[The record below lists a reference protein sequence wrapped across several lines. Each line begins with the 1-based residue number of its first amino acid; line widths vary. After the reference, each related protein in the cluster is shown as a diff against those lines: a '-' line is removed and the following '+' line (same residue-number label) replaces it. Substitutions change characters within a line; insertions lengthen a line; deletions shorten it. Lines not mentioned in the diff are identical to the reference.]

1 MANDPVC
8 GMYVDEKHSHLESTK
23 NGIHYYFCSPSCKIQ
38 FEKPEKE
45 MREMRRELA
54 VAWSLSAVILAIN
67 YIFLSSFAY
76 SKIVMLLLASIVQF
90 YPGLRFYKGA
100 YAAIKNL
107 SSNMDTLIS
116 IGTSA
121 AWAFSTAVVLA
132 PSIFPAVGLYFD
144 TSALIISLILT
155 GTYFQRLSEA
165 RAGDAIKR
173 LAELKPKTA
182 HLVKNKKI
190 IDIDS
195 EQIKK
200 GDVLLVKPGE
210 KIPTDSI
217 IIDGETS
224 INESMITGES
234 MPAVKVVNDKVIG
247 GTINLSG
254 AIRIKAE
261 NIGNETVLAD
271 IVKTVEGALQGRIPV
286 QQLVDKISSVFVPA
300 VVLVA
305 IASSFAWYLL
315 GVPAMTSILIFISV
329 LIIACPCALGIATP
343 AALLV
348 SSGVAA
354 REGILVKKGEAT
366 EMSNK
371 IDTIIFDK
379 TGTLTTGNL
388 RVAEIEAFKGY
399 NKRTLMQLAA
409 AAESNSEH
417 PIGKAIIRSAKSMKV
432 KIEFPKNFK
441 YMQGYGVT
449 AERRGKFISVG
460 SESLFKKIGADI
472 KSRKRFLESHGK
484 TVLCLGINRK
494 VVGIIALEDDIRK
507 DAKKTIKMLNKMGIE
522 PWIISGDNESAV
534 KNVAASIG
542 IKNFVAN
549 AKPKDKMDKISQLQA
564 SGKKVA
570 VVGDGIN
577 DAPALAK
584 ADLGIAIGSGTD
596 VAKETGSIVLI
607 GSNIY
612 NVVVAI
618 QIGKKAMSKIKQN
631 LAWAFGY
638 NVVLIPVA
646 AGALIPI
653 FGFGIY
659 STLPILS
666 AAAMAFSSV
675 TVVSNSL
682 LLNMFKAKKVN

>member
-1 MANDPVC
+1 MANDPIC

-23 NGIHYYFCSPSCKIQ
+23 NGLHYYFCSPSCKIQ

-45 MREMRRELA
+45 MREMKKELA
-54 VAWSLSAVILAIN
+54 IAWSLSAIILAIN
-67 YIFLSSFAY
+67 YVFLSSFAY
-76 SKIVMLLLASIVQF
+76 SKILMLALASIVQF

-121 AWAFSTAVVLA
+121 AWAFSTAIVLA
-132 PSIFPAVGLYFD
+132 PHIFPASGLYFD

-155 GTYFQRLSEA
+155 GTYLQRISES

-182 HLVKNKKI
+182 HIIKNKKI

-195 EQIKK
+195 EEIKK
-200 GDVLLVKPGE
+200 GDILLVKPGE

-217 IIDGETS
+217 IIYGETS
-224 INESMITGES
+224 VDESMITGES
-234 MPAVKVVNDKVIG
+234 MPANKTVNDKVIG

-261 NIGNETVLAD
+261 KVGNETVLAD
-271 IVKTVEGALQGRIPV
+271 IIKTVEGALQGRIPV
-286 QQLVDKISSVFVPA
+286 QQLVDRISSVFVPI
-300 VVLVA
+300 VVLAA
-305 IASSFAWYLL
+305 IVSSSAWYVL
-315 GVPAMTSILIFISV
+315 GAPAMTSVLIFISV

-354 REGILVKKGEAT
+354 KEGILVKKGEAI
-366 EMSNK
+366 EASNK

-388 RVAEIEAFKGY
+388 RVARIEAFGRY
-399 NKRTLMQLAA
+399 NKRTLLQLAA
-409 AAESNSEH
+409 SAESNSEH
-417 PIGKAIIRSAKSMKV
+417 PIGKAIISAAKSMKV
-432 KIEFPKNFK
+432 EIEFPKKFK
-441 YMQGYGVT
+441 YLQGYGVV
-449 AERRGKFISVG
+449 AEYKGKLISVG
-460 SESLFKKIGADI
+460 SERVFKKISTGI
-472 KSRKRFLESHGK
+472 RSRKNSLENSGK
-484 TVLCLGINRK
+484 TVLYLGINGEA
-494 VVGIIALEDDIRK
+494 VGIIALEDDIRK
-507 DAKKTIKMLNKMGIE
+507 DAKKTIEMLNKMGIE
-522 PWIISGDNESAV
+522 PWIISGDNEIAV
-534 KNVAASIG
+534 KNVAAYIG
-542 IKNFVAN
+542 IKNILAN
-549 AKPKDKMDKISQLQA
+549 AKPKDKMEKISQLQA

-607 GSNIY
+607 GNSIY
-612 NVVVAI
+612 NVAAAI
-618 QIGKKAMSKIKQN
+618 QIGRKTMSKIKQN

-638 NVVLIPVA
+638 NAILIPVA

-653 FGFGIY
+653 FGFSIY

-666 AAAMAFSSV
+666 AVAMAFSSV

-682 LLNMFKAKKVN
+682 LLNMFKSKKD